1 MDTPPRTPAP
11 VPAVPVPAGAQY
23 PVAQYQGGAPVRPT
37 EPPHSVLAWVS
48 LGLGFA
54 FVLFG
59 TFASIA
65 AVVCGHIAR
74 RQIRER
80 GEQGANA
87 ALWGLVLGYAGIV
100 LSVIIVVAF
109 VLFFAGAFVLAGV
122 GQQL

>member
-1 MDTPPRTPAP
+1 MDTTPTTPAP
-11 VPAVPVPAGAQY
+11 VPGNPGPAGAQY
-23 PVAQYQGGAPVRPT
+23 PVAQYGGAPVRPT
-37 EPPHSVLAWVS
+37 EPPHNVLAWVS

-87 ALWGLVLGYAGIV
+87 ALWGLVLGYAGIA
-100 LSVIIVVAF
+100 LSVIIVVFF